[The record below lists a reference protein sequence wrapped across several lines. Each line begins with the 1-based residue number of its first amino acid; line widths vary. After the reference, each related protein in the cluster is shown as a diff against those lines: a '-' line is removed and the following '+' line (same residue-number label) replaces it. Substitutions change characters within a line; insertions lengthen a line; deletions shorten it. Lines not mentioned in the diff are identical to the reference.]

1 MIVVVGGTYRER
13 CVQPRWDALYGS
25 AGRAAAALS
34 YVHDTQLV
42 TYVGDDSRRELEVL
56 ARTCGAAG
64 FNLDA
69 HTIPATI
76 SFDYVHPLSV
86 PVIQPPPQLLKHAAP
101 LAARGDVVLRFGM
114 MEATAVVEGDRVVY
128 DPQSAYAPE
137 PFRKNG
143 SVAGSLAIVANGYE
157 VQLMTS
163 DVDPERG
170 GRAILATEGA
180 EVVVVKRGSLGAMVL
195 TAKGA
200 RFDVPAYRTPSVFSI
215 GSGDMFA
222 AAFTLFWAVESLPP
236 AEAAELA
243 SRATARYCAS
253 QAVELLPKAAL
264 SVLPYTALAP
274 KSGKVYLA
282 GPFFTLP
289 ERWLIEEARTHLRA
303 MHLDVF
309 SPVHDVGLG
318 PADKIAKADLAGLDG
333 CDRVLAIID
342 SADPGT
348 LFEVGYARALGKP
361 VVALTETLTE
371 EKKKMFAGS
380 GCTCTD
386 DFATALYLTAWA
398 A

>member
-13 CVQPRWDALYGS
+13 CIQPRWDALYGS
-25 AGRAAAALS
+25 AGT
-34 YVHDTQLV
+34 V
-42 TYVGDDSRRELEVL
+42 
-56 ARTCGAAG
+56 
-64 FNLDA
+64 
-69 HTIPATI
+69 

-86 PVIQPPPQLLKHAAP
+86 PVIQPPPQLMPQLLKGPPALSAQG
-101 LAARGDVVLRFGM
+101 ATVLRFGM
-114 MEATAVVEGDRVVY
+114 MEATAIVVGDRVVY

-143 SVAGSLAIVANGYE
+143 SKAGTLAIVANGYE
-157 VQLMTS
+157 VRLLTGES
-163 DVDPERG
+163 DPEAG
-170 GRAILATEGA
+170 GRALIAAEGA
-180 EVVVVKRGSLGAMVL
+180 DVVVVKRGSLGAVVI
-195 TAKGA
+195 TRGETF
-200 RFDVPAYRTPSVFSI
+200 RVPAYRTSSVFSI

-222 AAFTLFWAVESLPP
+222 AAFTFFWGVQSLPP
-236 AEAAELA
+236 EQSAELA
-243 SRATARYCAS
+243 SKATARYCAS
-253 QAVELLPKAAL
+253 QSVELLPRATLEA
-264 SVLPYTALAP
+264 LPYEALTP
-274 KSGKVYLA
+274 KNGKVYLA

-309 SPVHDVGLG
+309 SPVHDVGFG
-318 PADKIAKADLAGLDG
+318 PAEKIAKADLNGLG
-333 CDRVLAIID
+333 ECDRVLAIID

-348 LFEVGYARALGKP
+348 VFEVGYARARGIP

-371 EKKKMFAGS
+371 EKKKMFVGS